1 LIIAALN
8 IPAAAQMPDAATRPR
23 LTGQATSAPGGVSLE
38 PGDAGAV
45 MLAANGATRRQI
57 LARLFA
63 DREVVIVW
71 RNEVF
76 AAEKVHGSFSGTPT
90 QITRRLLAGR
100 TFIITYDTSS
110 GMPRIVRIA
119 IPGPHPPSVSGSRA
133 AAPARS
139 ALKRDG
145 RRRDVLASVVA
156 GKVVLEFGDG
166 DNVMLLANGVPL
178 RQVLD
183 RLFARREVVIQWRN
197 AGLAEEKVRG
207 HFRGT
212 LAQVARTLLDHG
224 SYVIAYD
231 TSGDRPR
238 ILRIIVIGFRPAG
251 GQSKVSSWLGAASPV
266 AVAAASYSSIDR

>member
-1 LIIAALN
+1 
-8 IPAAAQMPDAATRPR
+8 
-23 LTGQATSAPGGVSLE
+23 
-38 PGDAGAV
+38 
-45 MLAANGATRRQI
+45 
-57 LARLFA
+57 LFA
-63 DREVVIVW
+63 DREVVIEW

-90 QITRRLLAGR
+90 QIARTLLAGR

-110 GMPRIVRIA
+110 GIPRIVRIA

-133 AAPARS
+133 AVPVRS
-139 ALKRDG
+139 MPKRD
-145 RRRDVLASVVA
+145 RRQRDVLASVVA

-183 RLFARREVVIQWRN
+183 RLFAKREVVIQWRN
-197 AGLAEEKVRG
+197 ATFAQESVRG

-212 LAQVARTLLDHG
+212 LAKVARSLLDHG

-231 TSGDRPR
+231 TSGDKPR
-238 ILRIIVIGFRPAG
+238 ILRIIIVGFRPAAP
-251 GQSKVSSWLGAASPV
+251 VS
-266 AVAAASYSSIDR
+266 